1 MKKFLGFTP
10 EQASKMLQQKGLKA
24 NSREGAEYLAGMH
37 KRAEDMLD
45 EKGFQYGGQVGG
57 FDDKSS
63 KLFDAAVKRTA
74 STEPK
79 SPEVQRY
86 LDNVIE
92 TRGNPTMI
100 YPTTADPLMGY
111 MSGGLSAVN
120 ADVNALIDDNK
131 FKRSLLVERVKENID
146 FGADKSTYDLIE
158 KIPFLGTIA
167 EDYYLKV
174 LANQLDDSLG
184 KQDMPYSNRLLM
196 VGKNPASDNALY
208 KELLSFADERFPRGI
223 QEPKSQ
229 QPLYRE
235 RMEDE
240 VTRKNKE
247 LMEQERKAEEDRLY
261 DQSTKEIERQR
272 ELERQQFNERRRQ
285 DFMERQGKPE
295 FQEGGLASSL
305 MKRYPANNEVKL
317 LHHPII

>member
-92 TRGNPTMI
+92 TRGNPTMV

-111 MSGGLSAVN
+111 MSGGLSTAN
-120 ADVNALIDDNK
+120 ADMQALMNDNSI
-131 FKRSLLVERVKENID
+131 KRNLLVERVKENIY

-174 LANQLDDSLG
+174 LANQLDNSLG
-184 KQDMPYSNRLLM
+184 KQDKPYSNRL
-196 VGKNPASDNALY
+196 
-208 KELLSFADERFPRGI
+208 
-223 QEPKSQ
+223 
-229 QPLYRE
+229 
-235 RMEDE
+235 
-240 VTRKNKE
+240 
-247 LMEQERKAEEDRLY
+247 
-261 DQSTKEIERQR
+261 
-272 ELERQQFNERRRQ
+272 
-285 DFMERQGKPE
+285 
-295 FQEGGLASSL
+295 
-305 MKRYPANNEVKL
+305 
-317 LHHPII
+317 